1 MKLPYFRSFCLFFK
15 FQSRSIL
22 ARTSCLT
29 NKSVTDPDLLCFM
42 SVLNGVELHI
52 FYWFSS
58 GSSRELET
66 SSAKSLEFSNSFQLC
81 YCSFPHL
88 HVFKLCWWHFS
99 LNPEPPP
106 LCSERGEHSD
116 KGSAFTQVWGLA
128 PASPSSVVEGLQIQ
142 RERAFVK
149 DKNPVT
155 GSFSEQ
161 RSYTDGCC
169 SCDGLSI
176 QENLGL

>member
-1 MKLPYFRSFCLFFK
+1 MKRPYFRSFCLFFK

-22 ARTSCLT
+22 ARTSHLS
-29 NKSVTDPDLLCFM
+29 NKSVTDLDLLCFM

-81 YCSFPHL
+81 YSSFPHL
-88 HVFKLCWWHFS
+88 HVFRLCWWHLS

-128 PASPSSVVEGLQIQ
+128 PASPSSVVEGVTNP
-142 RERAFVK
+142 EGK

-176 QENLGL
+176 QENLSL